1 VYSFVLGSAPTVS
14 LQNRRYARV
23 TLRCHLDRSGPVRES
38 RVPVRPAPEAMVQ
51 SEAVP
56 HALPA
61 GSVILAV
68 DGNSLV
74 HRAYHAAA
82 GSAATTAAGEP
93 MWAVRGLIGQVVAGV
108 ERVGADVV
116 VVGFDD
122 PTASL
127 RREQWPQ
134 YKQQRVDK
142 AQCLVDQ
149 LALAADTLRAMGIA
163 VCVPPGLEA
172 DDVLASTAAYARSA
186 GARTVI
192 MTSDRDSFALID
204 DTTSVLRILNG
215 GVEAS
220 PLLTPARLPLLLGI
234 RGDQYRDFAALRGDP
249 SDNLPG
255 VRGIGPKTAAKL
267 LVALDTAQAAFDDL
281 AAGGTRVAAAIGKGA
296 ARRLAAPEAR
306 AAWELNCA
314 VMAMRPD
321 VDLGLPGDAAGS
333 GAGHGRLP
341 LDPEAVRQ
349 AYRRVGLI
357 YSLGTALRVLARAEG
372 EIPAPRP
379 PDVHDEP
386 APHWY
391 ARPQRFP
398 RLAARP
404 AEPAVVQLSLFA

>member
-1 VYSFVLGSAPTVS
+1 
-14 LQNRRYARV
+14 
-23 TLRCHLDRSGPVRES
+23 
-38 RVPVRPAPEAMVQ
+38 
-51 SEAVP
+51 
-56 HALPA
+56 
-61 GSVILAV
+61 
-68 DGNSLV
+68 
-74 HRAYHAAA
+74 
-82 GSAATTAAGEP
+82 
-93 MWAVRGLIGQVVAGV
+93 MWAVRGLIGQIVAGV
-108 ERVGADVV
+108 ERVGADAV

-122 PTASL
+122 PDASV
-127 RREQWPQ
+127 RRAQWPQ

-172 DDVLASTAAYARSA
+172 DDVLASTAEYARSA

-255 VRGIGPKTAAKL
+255 VRGIGAKTAAKL
-267 LVALDTAQAAFDDL
+267 LAALDTAQAAFDDL
-281 AAGGTRVAAAIGKGA
+281 AAGGARVTAAIGKGA
-296 ARRLAAPEAR
+296 ARRLAAAEAR
-306 AAWELNCA
+306 PAWELNCA
-314 VMAMRPD
+314 VMAMRTD
-321 VDLGLPGDAAGS
+321 VDLGLGLSGDASGS
-333 GAGHGRLP
+333 GGRGAGFLP
-341 LDPEAVRQ
+341 LDAEAVRQ

-372 EIPAPRP
+372 EIPVPRP
-379 PDVHDEP
+379 PEVRDEP
-386 APHWY
+386 APRWY

-398 RLAARP
+398 RLPARP